1 MRMNAKKSRA
11 VIALAAL
18 SEKEARTLLLRI
30 HNIMWCPVE
39 EPDPDE
45 EVNRTEGMAPEWE
58 EWSPDTLD
66 EIALAFDTFAVNPD
80 DPAFAHDDPAVEAA
94 AKLTREGL
102 AEAARN
108 AIELG
113 DECDDD

>member
-1 MRMNAKKSRA
+1 MSATKEKDRA
-11 VIALAAL
+11 VKALAAL

-39 EPDPDE
+39 PDPNE

-80 DPAFAHDDPAVEAA
+80 DPAFANDDPAVEAA
-94 AKLTREGL
+94 SKLTREGL

-113 DECDDD
+113 DECDGDD